1 MAIIVDD
8 TVDVWTNDLANLCVT
23 RRFVGDQL
31 DDGLQLLSWQLDT
44 AHRAFFASAPSEGYS
59 LDPAALDTPRAPPSV
74 FSVLADTRGQILAGC
89 TIALTGVVNGLG
101 HEEGLENVP
110 LGVLIRLYGGQT
122 TMHVEQAT
130 HLVARRKDGWKASPK
145 IRRALARLQ
154 ARSIAH
160 CRAPCPNTHAHAN
173 LRPRAHRRPRRAA
186 PRRFCMGRHF
196 AAPST
201 FHFRRS
207 VGYGKRNAPGLRE
220 YRLCRRRSDRAATGK
235 PSGRAALA
243 TNEPPRDLSQTL

>member
-1 MAIIVDD
+1 VRAGGVCCWRPHESRTVKTLARAVCDRRMAINVDD

-23 RRFVGDQL
+23 RRYVGDPL

-201 FHFRRS
+201 FHFPEERR
-207 VGYGKRNAPGLRE
+207 LRK
-220 YRLCRRRSDRAATGK
+220 A
-235 PSGRAALA
+235 
-243 TNEPPRDLSQTL
+243 

>member
-8 TVDVWTNDLANLCVT
+8 TVDVWTNDLANLCLT

-31 DDGLQLLSWQLDT
+31 DDGLQLLSWQLDM

-59 LDPAALDTPRAPPSV
+59 FDPAALDTPRAPPSV
-74 FSVLADTRGQILAGC
+74 FSVLADTRGQLLAGC

-160 CRAPCPNTHAHAN
+160 CRAPCPSTHAHAN
-173 LRPRAHRRPRRAA
+173 LRPRAPRYDARRRRRRAT
-186 PRRFCMGRHF
+186 PRHFCMGRHF
-196 AAPST
+196 AAPLNLPLSEE
-201 FHFRRS
+201 RR
-207 VGYGKRNAPGLRE
+207 LRG
-220 YRLCRRRSDRAATGK
+220 A
-235 PSGRAALA
+235 
-243 TNEPPRDLSQTL
+243 